1 MIAKDIPT
9 FAVSGSRVLV
19 TGGAGFLGSYVVE
32 RLLEEGAERVVV
44 VDDFSLGRPENL
56 AYVSGSWALE
66 VIELDC
72 ADMEGL
78 QAVCEAESGFDACF
92 NLAVIPLP
100 ASLEEPRRT
109 TDANVAMTTS
119 VCEIGR
125 IGLFRRLVQFS
136 SSEVYGTAQTAPM
149 PEDHP
154 LHPHTPYAASK
165 AATDHVALSY
175 WITFG
180 LPTTVVRPFNAY
192 GPRQNDKA
200 YAGLI
205 PKVVRDVD
213 AGLPVTIDGDG
224 EQTRDYTHAR
234 DVARATVRLA
244 EHEGAL
250 GRVFNVGS
258 GRERTVN
265 DLVAALLRALGEP
278 EWPIV
283 HGPPRPG
290 DVRRLLA
297 DVSAARELVG
307 FEISVDLDDGL
318 AQTLAWYREVASTS
332 GR

>member
-44 VDDFSLGRPENL
+44 VDDFSLGRPNL

-66 VIELDC
+66 VIEFDC

-109 TDANVAMTTS
+109 TDANVAITTS
-119 VCEIGR
+119 SRNRPDWPLPAPGSVLLLRGIRDRAE
-125 IGLFRRLVQFS
+125 
-136 SSEVYGTAQTAPM
+136 APM

-180 LPTTVVRPFNAY
+180 LPTTVVRPFNASR
-192 GPRQNDKA
+192 GR
-200 YAGLI
+200 
-205 PKVVRDVD
+205 
-213 AGLPVTIDGDG
+213 T
-224 EQTRDYTHAR
+224 TRRT
-234 DVARATVRLA
+234 RA
-244 EHEGAL
+244 
-250 GRVFNVGS
+250 
-258 GRERTVN
+258 
-265 DLVAALLRALGEP
+265 
-278 EWPIV
+278 
-283 HGPPRPG
+283 
-290 DVRRLLA
+290 
-297 DVSAARELVG
+297 
-307 FEISVDLDDGL
+307 
-318 AQTLAWYREVASTS
+318 
-332 GR
+332 